1 MTVRRTLPLLLL
13 IVLAARELPAQ
24 TPEQQLRQA
33 NQLYQQG
40 KFTEARDAYGAIL
53 SGGHESPE
61 LLYNLGNACYK
72 TGSVPAAI
80 LNYERARRLLPGD
93 EDLRHNLQIANMVI
107 TDRIEPAPRLFVWD
121 YWDGVKNWFSLSA
134 LTLTVYLF
142 YLLVAV
148 MASMFFLARTYA
160 LRKIAIL
167 SGSAV
172 LVVFLF
178 LLVVFV
184 ARLGDVT
191 RTDEAVVMSQIVTVK
206 NSPDPK
212 SSDAFVLHG
221 GVKVQLVDRVGSWS
235 KVRIADGKVG
245 WLEASAVEV
254 I

>member
-1 MTVRRTLPLLLL
+1 MRPVLLLLL
-13 IVLAARELPAQ
+13 ILTAARELPAQ
-24 TPEQQLRQA
+24 TPEQQLLQA

-40 KFTEARDAYGAIL
+40 KFPEAREAYGAIL
-53 SGGHESPE
+53 SGGKESPE

-72 TGSVPAAI
+72 CGAIPAAI

-93 EDLRHNLQIANMVI
+93 EDLRHNLQIASLMI

-121 YWDGVKNWFSLSA
+121 YWDAIKNWFSLPG

-142 YLLVAV
+142 YALVAV
-148 MASMFFLARTYA
+148 MASVFFLARTFA

-167 SGSAV
+167 TGSGSLV
-172 LVVFLF
+172 LFLFFLVVLI
-178 LLVVFV
+178 

-191 RTDEAVVMSQIVTVK
+191 RTDEGVIMTQIVTVK
-206 NSPDPK
+206 NSPDAK

-221 GVKVQLVDRVGSWS
+221 GVKVQLIDRVGIWS

>member
-1 MTVRRTLPLLLL
+1 MTMRTALFILL
-13 IVLAARELPAQ
+13 IVSAVRELPAQ

-40 KFTEARDAYGAIL
+40 KFPEAREAYGAIL
-53 SGGHESPE
+53 KSGVESPE

-72 TGSVPAAI
+72 CGSIPAAI

-121 YWDGVKNWFSLSA
+121 YWDGIKNWFSLPG
-134 LTLTVYLF
+134 LTLAVYLF
-142 YLLVAV
+142 YALVAV
-148 MASMFFLARTYA
+148 MAAMFFLARTYA

-167 SGSAV
+167 AGSGSFV
-172 LVVFLF
+172 LFLF
-178 LLVVFV
+178 LLVVMI
-184 ARLGDVT
+184 ARLGDVS
-191 RTDEAVVMSQIVTVK
+191 RTDEGVVMSQIVTVK
-206 NSPDPK
+206 NSPDAK

-221 GVKVQLVDRVGSWS
+221 GVKVQLIDRVGSWS

-245 WLEASAVEV
+245 WLEASALEV

>member
-1 MTVRRTLPLLLL
+1 MTMRRILLLLL
-13 IVLAARELPAQ
+13 ILVAVREVPAQ
-24 TPEQQLRQA
+24 TPEQLLRQA

-40 KFTEARDAYGAIL
+40 KFPEAREAYGAIL
-53 SGGHESPE
+53 SSGYESPE

-72 TGSVPAAI
+72 SGSVPAAI

-93 EDLRHNLQIANMVI
+93 EDLRHNLQIASMVI

-121 YWDGVKNWFSLSA
+121 YWDGIKNWFSLSG
-134 LTLTVYLF
+134 LTLVVYLF
-142 YLLVAV
+142 YALVAV
-148 MASMFFLARTYA
+148 MASAFFLVRTFA

-167 SGSAV
+167 AGSGSLV
-172 LVVFLF
+172 LFLFFLVVLI
-178 LLVVFV
+178 

-206 NSPDPK
+206 NSPDAK

-221 GVKVQLVDRVGSWS
+221 GVKVQLIDRVGSWS

-245 WLEASAVEV
+245 WLEATAVEV

>member
-1 MTVRRTLPLLLL
+1 MTIRRILLLFL
-13 IVLAARELPAQ
+13 ISFASGRLPAG
-24 TPEQQLRQA
+24 TPEENLRSA

-40 KFTEARDAYGAIL
+40 KFSEAREAYGAIL
-53 SGGHESPE
+53 SSGYESPE

-72 TGSVPAAI
+72 SGSVPGAI

-93 EDLRHNLQIANMVI
+93 DDLRHNLQIASMMI
-107 TDRIEPAPRLFVWD
+107 TDRIEPTPRLFVWD
-121 YWDGVKNWFSLSA
+121 YWDGVKGFFSLPG

-142 YLLVAV
+142 YALVGA
-148 MASMFFLARTYA
+148 MASLFFLARTYA

-167 SGSAV
+167 AGCEV
-172 LVVFLF
+172 FLVFLF
-178 LLVVFV
+178 FLVVLI

-221 GVKVQLVDRVGSWS
+221 GVKVQLIDRVESWS
-235 KVRIADGKVG
+235 KVRLADGKVG
-245 WLEASAVEV
+245 WLEGSAVEV

>member
-1 MTVRRTLPLLLL
+1 MTMRRTALFLL
-13 IVLAARELPAQ
+13 ILIAANDLPAQ
-24 TPEQQLRQA
+24 TPEQLLRQA

-40 KFTEARDAYGAIL
+40 KFSEARDAYGSVL
-53 SGGHESPE
+53 SSGVESPE

-72 TGSVPAAI
+72 SGSVPGAI
-80 LNYERARRLLPGD
+80 LNYERARRVLPGD
-93 EDLRHNLQIANMVI
+93 EDLRHNLQIANMMI
-107 TDRIEPAPRLFVWD
+107 TDRIEPTPRLFVWD
-121 YWDGVKNWFSLSA
+121 YWDGIKNWFSLSG

-142 YLLVAV
+142 YALVAIMSSV
-148 MASMFFLARTYA
+148 FFLARTYA

-167 SGSAV
+167 TGSGL

-178 LLVVFV
+178 LLVVLS

-206 NSPDPK
+206 NSPDTK

-221 GVKVQLVDRVGSWS
+221 GVKVQLIDRVGSWS
-235 KVRIADGKVG
+235 KVRLADGKVG
-245 WLEASAVEV
+245 WLEATAVEV

>member
-1 MTVRRTLPLLLL
+1 MTMRRALVFFL
-13 IVLAARELPAQ
+13 VLFAVRELPAQ
-24 TPEQQLRQA
+24 TPEQMLRQA

-40 KFTEARDAYGAIL
+40 KFAEAREAYGAIL
-53 SGGHESPE
+53 KGGYESPE

-72 TGSVPAAI
+72 SGSVPAAI

-93 EDLRHNLQIANMVI
+93 DDLRHNLQIASMMI

-121 YWDGVKNWFSLSA
+121 YWDGIKNWFSLSG

-142 YLLVAV
+142 YALVAV
-148 MASMFFLARTYA
+148 MAAAFFLARTYA
-160 LRKIAIL
+160 LRKIAL
-167 SGSAV
+167 MAGSGL

-178 LLVVFV
+178 LLVVLI

-206 NSPDPK
+206 NSPDAQ

-221 GVKVQLVDRVGSWS
+221 GVKVQLIDRVGNWS

>member
-1 MTVRRTLPLLLL
+1 MPRLALLSLFLL
-13 IVLAARELPAQ
+13 ASRELPAQ
-24 TPEQQLRQA
+24 TPEEMLRQA

-40 KFTEARDAYGAIL
+40 KFSEARDAYGAIL
-53 SGGHESPE
+53 SGGYESPE

-72 TGSVPAAI
+72 SGSVPAAI

-93 EDLRHNLQIANMVI
+93 EDLRHNLQIANMML

-121 YWDGVKNWFSLSA
+121 YWDGIKNWFSVSG
-134 LTLTVYLF
+134 LTLIVYLF
-142 YLLVAV
+142 YALVAV
-148 MASMFFLARTYA
+148 SASVFFLARTYA

-167 SGSAV
+167 AGSG
-172 LVVFLF
+172 LFVVFLF
-178 LLVVFV
+178 LLVVLI

-206 NSPDPK
+206 NSPDAK

-221 GVKVQLVDRVGSWS
+221 GVKVQLIDRVGSWS
-235 KVRIADGKVG
+235 KVRIADGKIG

>member
-1 MTVRRTLPLLLL
+1 MRMRRILLLSL
-13 IVLAARELPAQ
+13 ILAASGRLTAQ
-24 TPEQQLRQA
+24 TPEENLRHA

-40 KFTEARDAYGAIL
+40 KFSEAREAYGAIL
-53 SGGHESPE
+53 SGGYESPE

-72 TGSVPAAI
+72 SGSVPGAI

-93 EDLRHNLQIANMVI
+93 EDLRHNLQIANMMI
-107 TDRIEPAPRLFVWD
+107 TDRIEPTPRLFVWD
-121 YWDGVKNWFSLSA
+121 EWDSVKSFFSLPS

-142 YLLVAV
+142 YALVGAMV
-148 MASMFFLARTYA
+148 SLFFLARTYA
-160 LRKIAIL
+160 LRKVATL
-167 SGSAV
+167 AGCGV
-172 LVVFLF
+172 FVLFLFFLVVLI
-178 LLVVFV
+178 

-221 GVKVQLVDRVGSWS
+221 GVKVQLIDRVGSWS
-235 KVRIADGKVG
+235 KVRLVDGKVG
-245 WLEASAVEV
+245 WLEATAMEV